1 MRCPKCQY
9 ISFGSADRCRNCG
22 YDFSLSTEPESL
34 DLPIQNG
41 REPMGPLAD
50 LPLSAEPS
58 APYDPPVSQAQSIGR
73 TTLAAPGADL
83 PLFSGS
89 RDDVPL
95 VTPPAVPR
103 APLSVRRGAPPAIT
117 KPRARAA
124 FEDEPELDLAGGAD
138 DRSRAD
144 PSTAAT
150 SAGSDAAAQQG
161 LTAASA
167 FARIGAGLVDVII
180 MGSIDVAVV
189 YLTLRLSELQFDDVL
204 VLPMIPLVAFLLML
218 NGGYLVLFT
227 AAGGQTIGKMATGIR
242 VVPQDS
248 RSALSRVPFGSAVV
262 RAAAYLVSLLPA
274 GLGFVPILFS
284 TDGRTIHD
292 RLSHTRVVKA

>member
-9 ISFGSADRCRNCG
+9 ISFGSANRCRNCG
-22 YDFSLSTEPESL
+22 YDFSLSTDLESF

-41 REPMGPLAD
+41 REPFGPLAD
-50 LPLSAEPS
+50 LPLSAEP
-58 APYDPPVSQAQSIGR
+58 PKPNDPPVSPAPDIGR
-73 TTLAAPGADL
+73 TAAAAETDL
-83 PLFSGS
+83 PLFSGTP
-89 RDDVPL
+89 DDAPL
-95 VTPPAVPR
+95 VTPRAVPR
-103 APLSVRRGAPPAIT
+103 APLSVRRGAPPAMT
-117 KPRARAA
+117 KPRPRAA
-124 FEDEPELDLAGGAD
+124 LEDEPGLDLVGGAD
-138 DRSRAD
+138 DRSRAV
-144 PSTAAT
+144 PSAAQPPI
-150 SAGSDAAAQQG
+150 APGAAALQG

-167 FARIGAGLVDVII
+167 FARIGAGLVDAII

-189 YLTLRLSELQFDDVL
+189 YLTLRLSELQLDDVL

-227 AAGGQTIGKMATGIR
+227 AAGGQTIGKMATRIR
-242 VVPQDS
+242 VVPEDS
-248 RSALSRVPFGSAVV
+248 RSALSHVPFGTAVV

-284 TDGRTIHD
+284 ADGRTIHD

>member
-1 MRCPKCQY
+1 
-9 ISFGSADRCRNCG
+9 
-22 YDFSLSTEPESL
+22 
-34 DLPIQNG
+34 
-41 REPMGPLAD
+41 
-50 LPLSAEPS
+50 
-58 APYDPPVSQAQSIGR
+58 
-73 TTLAAPGADL
+73 
-83 PLFSGS
+83 LFSGTS
-89 RDDVPL
+89 DDAPL
-95 VTPPAVPR
+95 VAPPAVPR
-103 APLSVRRGAPPAIT
+103 APLSVRRGPPPAIT
-117 KPRARAA
+117 KPRPRAA
-124 FEDEPELDLAGGAD
+124 FDDEPELDLVGGAD
-138 DRSRAD
+138 DRSRAI
-144 PSTAAT
+144 S
-150 SAGSDAAAQQG
+150 SAAAPETPGAAARQG

-189 YLTLRLSELQFDDVL
+189 YLTLRLSSLQFDDVL

-242 VVPQDS
+242 VVLDS
-248 RSALSRVPFGSAVV
+248 RSALSRVPFGAAVV

-284 TDGRTIHD
+284 ADGRTIHD